1 MQMGK
6 LALLAVGIAGA
17 ALAAGGAAMA
27 AGDATAGKAVFT
39 RTCAACHTNEANG
52 PRRLGP
58 TLFGVVGRKAGS
70 VEGFRYSE
78 ANKKSGITWTPDVLD
93 VYLKD
98 PKAKVPGTLM
108 AFAGL
113 KNDTERQN
121 VIAYLETLK

>member
-1 MQMGK
+1 MYKGV
-6 LALLAVGIAGA
+6 LLVAGIA
-17 ALAAGGAAMA
+17 ALSVMSAGIAHA
-27 AGDATAGKAVFT
+27 AGDAAEGKKVFT
-39 RTCAACHTNEANG
+39 RVCGACHTDQANG
-52 PRRLGP
+52 PRKLGP

-78 ANKKSGITWTPDVLD
+78 ANKNSGITWTPQVLD
-93 VYLKD
+93 EYLKD
-98 PKAKVPGTLM
+98 PKAKVPGTIM

>member
-1 MQMGK
+1 MHTTR
-6 LALLAVGIAGA
+6 LLAA
-17 ALAAGGAAMA
+17 ALATVALMAGGAAQA
-27 AGDATAGKAVFT
+27 AGDAAQGKQVFD
-39 RTCAACHTNEANG
+39 RTCMACHADQANG

-70 VEGFRYSE
+70 VPGYRYSE
-78 ANKKSGITWTPDVLD
+78 ANKKSGLTWTPQELD

-98 PKAKVPGTLM
+98 PRGTVPGTLM
-108 AFAGL
+108 SFAGL

>member
-1 MQMGK
+1 MHK
-6 LALLAVGIAGA
+6 TSLLVAGIATI
-17 ALAAGGAAMA
+17 ALMSGGAAQA
-27 AGDATAGKAVFT
+27 AGDPAAGKTVFT
-39 RTCAACHTNEANG
+39 RVCGACHTDEANG
-52 PRRLGP
+52 PRKLGP

-70 VEGFRYSE
+70 VEGFRYSQ
-78 ANKKSGITWTPDVLD
+78 ANKSSGITWTPDVLD

-98 PKAKVPGTLM
+98 PKAKVPGTIM